1 MLCIFYL
8 RVFFVRNDEKDSKLE
23 GIIKPLINFWE
34 RSNESWWVKSHTS
47 EFVYV
52 NQHLKDFLAIPKEF
66 QMEGRFDGDLPI
78 AIHEFEPQFQA
89 HDRQVEQAGD
99 RVTSIEIHK
108 VGDNDFFLPWYCDKF
123 PIIDNSGNVLGV
135 IAHNRP
141 IESMFITRLKKIKI
155 PTSLVFTPPTE
166 LFTDKEWEIIFYTC
180 QLFTPK
186 MIEAAIGVSN
196 RTVED
201 TLCRIYKKAGVGN
214 KRGLIDY
221 CIEMGFNN
229 FIPQS
234 IFQQCDSIIPFD
246 L

>member
-1 MLCIFYL
+1 MKQKELDRKIEKIITPL
-8 RVFFVRNDEKDSKLE
+8 VR
-23 GIIKPLINFWE
+23 FWE
-34 RSNESWWVKSHTS
+34 GSNEPWLVKNNLSQ
-47 EFVYV
+47 FVYA
-52 NQHLKDFLAIPKEF
+52 NKRMYNFIGLSKEF
-66 QMEGRFDGDLPI
+66 KIEGRYDGELPL
-78 AIHEFEPQFQA
+78 AMHEFEPAFQS
-89 HDRQVEQAGD
+89 HDRMVEKVKD
-99 RVTSIEIHK
+99 RVTSVEIHEFDK
-108 VGDNDFFLPWYCDKF
+108 QDFLQPWYSEKF
-123 PIIDNSGNVLGV
+123 PIIDEDGTPLGV
-135 IAHNRP
+135 IAHCRP
-141 IESMFITRLKKIKI
+141 VESIFITRLSKIKI

-246 L
+246 T